1 VALVSVVLINR
12 RNQLWAP
19 LQALAANTAEGLP

>member
-1 VALVSVVLINR
+1 VVLINR

-19 LQALAANTAEGLP
+19 FQVLAANTAEGLP